1 MALRAIATESQYFN
15 NPSTT
20 GKPGRDQRLDFKYEA
35 GDTVFSIVS
44 DADGTASIQGDA
56 VPKVYRA
63 LLTQASTDDPTATVL
78 ENTLGGEVV
87 WTRPAGGRYD
97 ATLAGAFTA
106 NKTAVNSGS
115 CTDGSITLL
124 GWFAGA
130 RIDADSVRV
139 ISSSINDPSSVS
151 DDVLLNTYVE
161 ILVYP

>member
-1 MALRAIATESQYFN
+1 MKTYI
-15 NPSTT
+15 ST
-20 GKPGRDQRLDFKYEA
+20 PPDN
-35 GDTVFSIVS
+35 V
-44 DADGTASIQGDA
+44 
-56 VPKVYRA
+56 KVYAA
-63 LLTQASTDDPTATVL
+63 LLTQTGTDAPTATVL
-78 ENTLGGEVV
+78 ENTLGGTVV
-87 WTRPAGGRYD
+87 WTRGGGGRYN

-115 CTDGSITLL
+115 CMDGSITLL

>member
-1 MALRAIATESQYFN
+1 MKTYI
-15 NPSTT
+15 ST
-20 GKPGRDQRLDFKYEA
+20 PPDN
-35 GDTVFSIVS
+35 V
-44 DADGTASIQGDA
+44 
-56 VPKVYRA
+56 KVYRA
-63 LLTQASTDDPTATVL
+63 LLTQSGTDAPTATVL
-78 ENTLGGEVV
+78 ENTLGGTVV

-97 ATLAGAFTA
+97 GTLAGAFTE

-115 CTDGSITLL
+115 CTDGTLL

-130 RIDADSVRV
+130 RKDADSVRV